1 MVARVLVRIVGR
13 ELPGAACGDHKDVHV
28 GIQRGTEPDAVV
40 SADAAEAVFETTIT
54 LATAPDGTADF
65 RGPHVQGRRGG
76 RFLYLTWGE
85 QPPGGAFTM
94 FRRAKLHLG
103 DIPADDLAAVRDGG
117 GCLRADLGLTDSHGL
132 PLCAS
137 VHPPRVTWSVA
148 AVR

>member
-1 MVARVLVRIVGR
+1 MAEVLVRIVGR
-13 ELPGAACGDHKDVHV
+13 ELPGAACGDHRDVHV
-28 GIQRGTEPDAVV
+28 GIQRGTVPDAVV
-40 SADAAEAVFETTIT
+40 SADAAEVVFETAVT
-54 LATAPDGTADF
+54 LVTAPDGTADF

-103 DIPADDLAAVRDGG
+103 DIPAGNLAAARGGG
-117 GCLRADLGLTDSHGL
+117 GCLRADLGLTDGFGL

-137 VHPPRVTWSVA
+137 VHPPRVTWSVVA
-148 AVR
+148 GR